1 MTDSRFP
8 FGETSA
14 AQNGAVIKTCQSC
27 GAVNGEADNICCF
40 CDARL
45 GGRSRMPVSR
55 QVATQTDGDLPAE
68 PDWRLE
74 VSRKLR
80 QYRARRSGVTAEL
93 QTVLPFEADAQQ
105 QLEPVDVAPPLV
117 APEPERSAVE
127 KIYRENVPLEKPAK
141 KDREPRK
148 ILSERFEIELPELN
162 LSPSAENNSNV
173 EAAAAV
179 DGLADKDLY
188 PVASLPERRLAALV
202 DLGLLLFT
210 YGGMLALFTV
220 LGGHVGLNKLDVTV
234 TLATLALFYAQ
245 YFALFTVF
253 GGSTPG
259 MMVQGL
265 RVIGFNGET
274 PTSRQMAMRS
284 LGYLIS
290 AGACFLG
297 FIWALWDDDRLCWQD
312 RISRT
317 YLTSNDG
324 IMQP

>member
-1 MTDSRFP
+1 M
-8 FGETSA
+8 
-14 AQNGAVIKTCQSC
+14 IKTCQSC
-27 GAVNGEADNICCF
+27 GAVNGEADNTCCF
-40 CDARL
+40 CDAPL
-45 GGRSRMPVSR
+45 GGRGRAPVRR
-55 QVATQTDGDLPAE
+55 QVATQTEGNLAVE

-74 VSRKLR
+74 VSKKLR
-80 QYRARRSGVTAEL
+80 QYRARRSGVSAEL
-93 QTVLPFEADAQQ
+93 QTVLPFETDVRQQAEQAQ
-105 QLEPVDVAPPLV
+105 VSSPLTL
-117 APEPERSAVE
+117 AEPEKSALQ
-127 KIYRENVPLEKPAK
+127 KIYREDISLQQPAK

-148 ILSERFEIELPELN
+148 IPSERFELDLPRLAI
-162 LSPSAENNSNV
+162 SPADEAVSSVETSAS
-173 EAAAAV
+173 V
-179 DGLADKDLY
+179 DGLGNSDLY
-188 PVASLPERRLAALV
+188 PVASLAERRVAALV
-202 DLGLLLFT
+202 DIGLLLLT

-274 PTSRQMAMRS
+274 PTSRQVAMRS

-297 FIWALWDDDRLCWQD
+297 FVWALWDDDHLCWQD
-312 RISRT
+312 RISHT
-317 YLTSNDG
+317 YLTPNDG
-324 IMQP
+324 NRLP